1 MRKSHYQL
9 QYIWNITIDKPFKK
23 ESILEINKM
32 IKYSFIDHKNTFYL
46 VKERYILFDQ
56 DDNEIA
62 KIDFNITNKG
72 LVFKSCYVYNNTNY
86 IKIDS
91 DITQLK
97 IYLQFEKIDDSTIN
111 SEFHFKIETKNYI
124 CLKYYKDIK

>member
-1 MRKSHYQL
+1 
-9 QYIWNITIDKPFKK
+9 
-23 ESILEINKM
+23 M

-72 LVFKSCYVYNNTNY
+72 LVFK
-86 IKIDS
+86 
-91 DITQLK
+91 
-97 IYLQFEKIDDSTIN
+97 
-111 SEFHFKIETKNYI
+111 
-124 CLKYYKDIK
+124 